1 MPNMTDYDTERAN
14 FAWEAPAKFN
24 FARDVI
30 DDWATQDPTN
40 LALWWID
47 DHGTEIKQ
55 TFAELGER
63 SRRLCNVLANA
74 GVGRGDTVICMLGR
88 NIEWW
93 EILTACLRMGA
104 VCSPGTTQL
113 SPKDIGYRIDAAS
126 AVCFI
131 TDAANAAKLEQAE
144 NAANLKG
151 RIIIGAEREGWI
163 SYDTAI
169 AAASGEFETVDT
181 NGDDD
186 ALCYFT
192 SGTTGYPKM
201 AIQPHSYG
209 LAHQITGRYWLDLTP
224 EDLHWNI
231 SDTGW
236 AKAAW
241 SSFFGPW
248 NCGATLFVHHTDV
261 FDPNKSLELLGQY
274 PITTLCGAP
283 TIYRMFVQQD
293 LSQYKYPTL
302 RHCVGAGEPLN
313 PRSSRLGVKRPV

>member
-1 MPNMTDYDTERAN
+1 MPNMTDYDKECAD
-14 FAWEAPAKFN
+14 FAWKAPEKFN

-30 DDWATQDPTN
+30 DEWGVKDPTH

-47 DHGTEIKQ
+47 DNGTEIKQ
-55 TFAELGER
+55 TFAGLSER
-63 SRRLCNVLANA
+63 SRRLCNVLADA
-74 GVGRGDTVICMLGR
+74 GVRRGDTVICMLGR

-113 SPKDIGYRIDAAS
+113 SPKDIGYRIDVAG

-131 TDAANAAKLEQAE
+131 TDEDNASKLEQAPS
-144 NAANLKG
+144 AAKLKG
-151 RIIIGAEREGWI
+151 RIIIGAERDTWTG
-163 SYDTAI
+163 YDTAM
-169 AAASGEFETVDT
+169 ASASSEFDDADT
-181 NGDDD
+181 NGSDD

-209 LAHQITGRYWLDLTP
+209 LAHQITGRYWLDLNP
-224 EDLHWNI
+224 QDLHWNI

-248 NCGATLFVHHTDV
+248 NCGATLFVHHTTV
-261 FDPNKSLELLGQY
+261 FDPNKSLQMLERY

-293 LSQYKYPTL
+293 LSQYNYPSL

-313 PRSSRLGVKRPV
+313 PEECCQLDSN